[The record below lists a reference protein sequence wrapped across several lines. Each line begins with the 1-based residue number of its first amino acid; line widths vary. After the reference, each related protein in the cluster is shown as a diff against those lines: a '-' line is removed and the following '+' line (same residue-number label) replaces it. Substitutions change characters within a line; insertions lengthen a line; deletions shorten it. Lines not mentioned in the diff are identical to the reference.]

1 MEWITRKPT
10 QQTAKGKKKIQQ
22 NLSSMGSQSALKE
35 NYEFGACC
43 SFSNGLVHPYH
54 VSDPVL
60 GPGEDRYYL
69 PFKKRAPWWA
79 SRKEVVIT
87 ASGALM
93 GRVLMGNPA
102 SAQGR
107 GISQAGG

>member
-1 MEWITRKPT
+1 
-10 QQTAKGKKKIQQ
+10 
-22 NLSSMGSQSALKE
+22 MGSQSALKE

-43 SFSNGLVHPYH
+43 SFRNGVFHPHH

-60 GPGEDRYYL
+60 GPGEDRHYL
-69 PFKKRAPWWA
+69 PLKKRAPWWA

-93 GRVLMGNPA
+93 GRVLMGNLA
-102 SAQGR
+102 SPQAR
-107 GISQAGG
+107 DISQEGG